1 MGHEQTSRHVRVMSV
16 IPLKAD
22 IHQRGLHVRLKR
34 ADHFGLGTVVEEFL
48 IMEIVFRFVVGGL
61 VVSLFAAFG
70 DLLKPK
76 SFAGLFAAAPSVAL
90 ATLGLTM
97 LTNGPLYA
105 ATESRSMIARAV
117 ALFLYAFVT
126 LHLIMRYRLHAG
138 LASISALPG
147 WLICALGA
155 WFLVLQ

>member
-1 MGHEQTSRHVRVMSV
+1 
-16 IPLKAD
+16 
-22 IHQRGLHVRLKR
+22 
-34 ADHFGLGTVVEEFL
+34 
-48 IMEIVFRFVVGGL
+48 MEIVFRFVVGGL
-61 VVSLFAAFG
+61 IVSLFAAFG

-76 SFAGLFAAAPSVAL
+76 SFAGLFVAAPSVAL

-105 ATESRSMIARAV
+105 ATESRSMIAGAV

>member
-1 MGHEQTSRHVRVMSV
+1 MQQ
-16 IPLKAD
+16 D
-22 IHQRGLHVRLKR
+22 
-34 ADHFGLGTVVEEFL
+34 L
-48 IMEIVFRFVVGGL
+48 IVDTVFRFTVGGL
-61 VVSLFAAFG
+61 IVSLFAAFG
-70 DLLKPK
+70 DVLNPK

-105 ATESRSMIARAV
+105 ATESRSMIAGAV

-126 LHLIMRYRLHAG
+126 VHLIMRYKLHAG
-138 LASISALPG
+138 LASISALPI
-147 WLICALGA
+147 WLICARGA